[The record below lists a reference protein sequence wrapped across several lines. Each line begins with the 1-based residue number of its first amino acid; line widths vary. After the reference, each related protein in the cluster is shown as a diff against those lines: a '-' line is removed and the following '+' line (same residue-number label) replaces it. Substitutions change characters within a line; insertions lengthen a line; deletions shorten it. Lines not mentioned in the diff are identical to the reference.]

1 MTRSAG
7 TEPEGL
13 SPELA
18 TELEV
23 VERDAWEDLYHAA
36 PAETADRLGI
46 HVWRRG
52 SVVAALARELE
63 GLAMQRPL
71 GLGIEEPADAATLD
85 WILDRHRSAGSDR
98 VFLPLAPRARPA
110 DIQDWLRA
118 RGFEPYNRWI
128 KFYRSTDEAP
138 APPRTGLRLLRAGP
152 DAGAAV
158 GRVIAAAFAMDDAV
172 GPWFAAL
179 AGRRA
184 WTTYLA
190 LDGDVPVAAATLHV
204 RGGTAWAG
212 FGATLPE
219 HRGRGAQLLLLTARV
234 RDAAEEGCR
243 RIVLETG
250 EEADGR
256 PIGSGRNALRTGFR
270 AAYRRTNYL
279 LRV

>member
-23 VERDAWEDLYHAA
+23 VERDAWEDLYRAA

-46 HVWRRG
+46 RVWRRG
-52 SVVAALARELE
+52 SVVTALARELE
-63 GLAMQRPL
+63 ALAMQRPL
-71 GLGIEEPADAATLD
+71 GLGVEEPADAAALD
-85 WILDRHRSAGSDR
+85 WILDRHRATGSDT

-110 DIQDWLRA
+110 AIRSWLRA
-118 RGFEPYNRWI
+118 RGFGPYNRWI
-128 KFYRSTDEAP
+128 KFYRSTDD
-138 APPRTGLRLLRAGP
+138 PPPLPRIGLGLLRAGP
-152 DAGAAV
+152 EAGDAV
-158 GRVIAAAFAMDDAV
+158 GRVIATAFDMDDGV
-172 GPWFAAL
+172 RPWFAAL
-179 AGRRA
+179 AGRTGWA
-184 WTTYLA
+184 TYLA
-190 LDGDVPVAAATLHV
+190 LDSDVPVAAATLRV
-204 RGGTAWAG
+204 GGGTAWAG

-219 HRGRGAQLLLLTARV
+219 HRGRGAQQLLLAARV

-279 LRV
+279 LRL